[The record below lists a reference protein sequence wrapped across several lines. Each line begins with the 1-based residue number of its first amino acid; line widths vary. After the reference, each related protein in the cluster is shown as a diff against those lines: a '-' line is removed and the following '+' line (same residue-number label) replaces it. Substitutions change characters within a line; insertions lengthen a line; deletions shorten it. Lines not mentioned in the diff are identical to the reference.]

1 MKKRLQQIFSH
12 PLISGSKIVFTGF
25 YIAALFNYFFN
36 LAMVR
41 LLSEQEYGLLVT
53 LSSILILLGGIFQT
67 SFTSSF
73 AKFSAQS
80 LAKNDRLGLSKVVS
94 IGNRIVF
101 LFAGSFFLMLLF
113 FNKPVMS
120 FLRVDNVWI
129 LILIYVAI
137 AFSIV
142 SSLPFGIVQ
151 GQMRFFLISFFTAFQ
166 TIFRLVLGILLVY
179 LGFRVFGAVWS
190 IFFTLSIPTLVLLF
204 LTFKYYHKRKKEI
217 PKETKIFIKEF
228 FRYALPVF
236 LTTVGIAVLTNIDI
250 VLVRHFFTDV
260 ESGQYAALSIMGKAI
275 YYITSP
281 LQLVFFP
288 LIAYK
293 KEKKESLSSTLMLA
307 VGIVVLA
314 SVALSFLY
322 FTFPHL
328 VIQIFAPSLAY
339 KQLSSYLGLFS
350 LYILGFSLVM
360 LLNNFFLS
368 IGKTGVYKIT
378 LFSAVL
384 QIVLMT
390 LFHKSLYQV
399 ISVLFFVSLVINF
412 CFLLY
417 YLRIRND

>member
-1 MKKRLQQIFSH
+1 MRKRLQQIFSH

-36 LAMVR
+36 LVMVR
-41 LLSEQEYGLLVT
+41 LLSQQEYGLLIT
-53 LSSILILLGGIFQT
+53 LSSVLILLGGIFQT

-80 LAKNDRLGLSKVVS
+80 LAKGDKSGLSKVVS

-101 LFAGSFFLMLLF
+101 LFAGSFFLVLLF
-113 FNKPVMS
+113 FNKPIMS
-120 FLRVDNVWI
+120 FLRVDNIWI
-129 LILIYVAI
+129 LILIYATI

-166 TIFRLVLGILLVY
+166 TIFRLVLGIMLVY

-190 IFFTLSIPTLVLLF
+190 IFFTLSIPTFVLLF
-204 LTFKYYHKRKKEI
+204 LTFKYYYKRKKES

-260 ESGQYAALSIMGKAI
+260 ESGQYAVLSIMGKAI

-314 SVALSFLY
+314 GVALSFLY
-322 FTFPHL
+322 FTFPHFVL
-328 VIQIFAPSLAY
+328 QIFAPSVAY

-384 QIVLMT
+384 QIVLMA

-399 ISVLFFVSLVINF
+399 ISVLFFVSIVINF